1 MQADRILFRQVVAGT
16 ILLSLCII
24 PFSIPFLWWNTMVE
38 AVAPLVVKPDVTGNI
53 IANLGRK
60 SIILDLR
67 TQRALTIEK
76 GVVIA
81 EYRISSGAAYTPTPV
96 GKFEIHRK
104 QELRVSNLETP
115 YRMPYYMAFTKSE
128 SHGLHALPYLG
139 GNATSSHY
147 WQEALTHIGTPV
159 SHGCVRFLP
168 EDAAKLYEWAEVGTE
183 VYIGYTEE
191 HHAENALTY
200 SVLLAHSR
208 I

>member
-1 MQADRILFRQVVAGT
+1 MQTDRILLRRIFAGT
-16 ILLSLCII
+16 ILLSFCII
-24 PFSIPFLWWNTMVE
+24 PFSIPFLWGNTTAE
-38 AVAPLVVKPDVTGNI
+38 AAIPLIVKPDTAGNI

-60 SIILDLR
+60 SIILDLKM
-67 TQRALTIEK
+67 QRARTIEK
-76 GVVIA
+76 GVVVA
-81 EYRISSGAAYTPTPV
+81 EFQISSGAAVTPTPV

-139 GNATSSHY
+139 GSAANSGY

-168 EDAAKLYEWAEVGTE
+168 EDAAKLYEWVEVGTA
-183 VYIGYTEE
+183 VYIST
-191 HHAENALTY
+191 
-200 SVLLAHSR
+200 
-208 I
+208 